1 MSALGA
7 VKWSQIS
14 LVEMHFYK
22 MTNKHLSE
30 LVPWGSIVAVAKY
43 QAGRVSDMCDRVE
56 VLFMME
62 GREVASDCEVSCS
75 FCFM

>member
-1 MSALGA
+1 
-7 VKWSQIS
+7 
-14 LVEMHFYK
+14 
-22 MTNKHLSE
+22 
-30 LVPWGSIVAVAKY
+30 VAVAKY